1 MKQTIKCLIA
11 AFAAM
16 LMSVAAFAQVTTS
29 ALGGRIVD
37 ADGQPV
43 VGAAVVATHEA
54 SGTVYGVVTNN
65 DGRYAINGMRAG
77 GPYKVEF
84 SCLGYQPVTYTD
96 LTLQLAETFALN
108 GTLNE
113 DSEMLGEA
121 MVIAASSSK
130 FAAEKMGSATN
141 ISSNEIASIPTVS
154 RSITDVTRLSPYGG
168 NGMSF
173 AGADGRTANFT
184 VDGANFNNNFGLSS
198 ALPGGGNPISI
209 DAIEEMQVVISPY
222 DVRQTNFIGGG
233 VNAITKSGTNTLK
246 GSAYVY
252 HRNENMRGNVA
263 AGQEVAGAR
272 DKDRNTT
279 YGFTLGGPIIKNK
292 LFFFVNAEYSTIPT
306 VVNRWRGSVDGVAN
320 PDAYISRTT
329 LEDLEKVSNFV
340 KEKYGYDTGSWT
352 DYPATES
359 NMKLLARLD
368 WNINDANKLAI
379 RYNYTLNQ
387 GWNSTNG
394 SSMDGGS
401 RSAYSRLSQYGMAY
415 ANSLYS
421 MDNLV
426 STVSV
431 DLNSRISDNLSNQF
445 LATYSKLDDMRGTNS
460 ADFPFIDIRNDDG
473 SSVLPYISLGYELFT
488 WNNGVHN
495 TNINIKDDLTYYAGN
510 HKFTA
515 GVNYEYQM
523 ADNSYMRNGT
533 GYYRY
538 KSLDDFFAGAAPEV
552 VCLTYGYDGE
562 ANPAARVRFHKAG
575 IYGQDEWNVNDN
587 FKLTAGL
594 RLDGLFFDNQDLV
607 RNNAV
612 YDLHY
617 GEGACSLVTNEK
629 GEVLRNEAGQYIN
642 ADGQVIDDCEGGHI
656 DTGKWPTSAI
666 TVSPRVGFSWDV
678 FGNNSLKV
686 RGGTGLFSGRLP
698 LAFFTNMPTNSGM
711 VQYQAKLNGDGKNG
725 GVKTDM
731 SQFAGG
737 ILKREELLAKLLDL
751 GYPNQ
756 ISPDMGTLP
765 AEISAVASNFK
776 MPQVWKTS
784 LALDY
789 NFPTSFPFSISAEGI
804 FNKTVNGVVLRD
816 WSVKSAD
823 GFARLN
829 GADNRPL
836 YQDYQKQYLVWQDG
850 KDGAEGKLVSKNM
863 PSAYMLEN
871 TNRGYGYSG
880 TFTVNMRPI
889 PELSLMAAYTH
900 TVSKELTGMPGSNA
914 SSVLN
919 YIGTVYGP
927 NDPGLHNSEYVTPDR
942 VVASVTINDKSNNHF
957 SFIYEGWRGGANYSY
972 MTANDM
978 NGDGYNYDL
987 IYIPTDEQVANGDF
1001 RFVSEADATRFMDYV
1016 HADKYLSKNQG
1027 KYAESY
1033 SVYSPWTHRVDF
1045 SYKHDFKIKAGKTT
1059 NTLQLNVDFQNI
1071 LNLFN
1076 SNWGVSKYMNPELG
1090 EGRILKYEGMDK
1102 DGYATFSVPSAVS
1115 TSTQQWIPSIGI
1127 GQCWYASVGI
1137 KYMFN

>member
-1 MKQTIKCLIA
+1 MKQTIKYLVA

-16 LMSVAAFAQVTTS
+16 LMVVSAFAQVTTS
-29 ALGGRIVD
+29 ALGGRVVD
-37 ADGQPV
+37 ANGAPV
-43 VGAAVVATHEA
+43 IGAAVVATHVP
-54 SGTVYGVVTNN
+54 SGTVYGVITNN

-84 SCLGYQPVTYTD
+84 SCLGYQTLAYTD
-96 LTLQLAETFALN
+96 VTLQLAETFALN
-108 GTLNE
+108 SELKE

-121 MVIAASSSK
+121 MVVAAPASK
-130 FAAEKMGSATN
+130 FSAQKMGSATN
-141 ISSNEIASIPTVS
+141 ISSKDIASVPTVS

-198 ALPGGGNPISI
+198 SLPGGGNPISI

-233 VNAITKSGTNTLK
+233 VNAVTKSGTNTLK
-246 GSAYVY
+246 GSAYMY
-252 HRNENMRGNVA
+252 HRNENMRGNMA

-320 PDAYISRTT
+320 PDAYISRVPNSV
-329 LEDLEKVSNFV
+329 LQEVSEFV
-340 KEKYGYDTGSWT
+340 KDKYGYDTGSWT

-359 NMKLLARLD
+359 NTKILARLD
-368 WNINDANKLAI
+368 WNINDAHKLAI

-401 RSAYSRLSQYGMAY
+401 RSAYSRFSQYGMAY

-426 STVSV
+426 STISL
-431 DLNSRISDNLSNQF
+431 DLNSRLSENLSNQF

-460 ADFPFIDIRNDDG
+460 EDFPFIDIRNDDG
-473 SSVLPYISLGYELFT
+473 SAVLPYIALGYELFT

-538 KSLDDFFAGAAPEV
+538 RSLEDFLTGAAPEV

-594 RLDGLFFDNQDLV
+594 RLDGLFFDNQDLMT
-607 RNNAV
+607 NQAI
-612 YDLHY
+612 YDLEY
-617 GEGACSLVTNEK
+617 VVDGEK
-629 GEVLRNEAGQYIN
+629 R
-642 ADGQVIDDCEGGHI
+642 HI
-656 DTGKWPTSAI
+656 DTGKWPSSAL

-698 LAFFTNMPTNSGM
+698 LVFFTNMPTNSGM

-737 ILKREELLAKLLDL
+737 VLKREELLAKLLDM
-751 GYPNQ
+751 GYPNK
-756 ISPDMGTLP
+756 ISPKDGTVP
-765 AEISAVASNFK
+765 AEISAVDPKFK

-784 LALDY
+784 LAVDY
-789 NFPTSFPFSISAEGI
+789 TIPTSFPFTVSAEGI

-816 WSVKSAD
+816 WSVMSTE
-823 GFARLN
+823 GFARFN
-829 GADNRPL
+829 GADNRPIYEN
-836 YQDYQKQYLVWQDG
+836 YQQKDAKGNNL
-850 KDGAEGKLVSKNM
+850 
-863 PSAYMLEN
+863 PSAYVLEN
-871 TNRGYGYSG
+871 THKGYGYSG
-880 TFTVNMRPI
+880 TLTVNMRPI
-889 PELSLMAAYTH
+889 EAISLMAAYTH
-900 TVSKELTGMPGSNA
+900 TVSKEVTGMPGSNA

-927 NDPGLHNSEYVTPDR
+927 NNPGLHNSEYVTPDR
-942 VVASVTINDKSNNHF
+942 LVASATINDKSNNHF
-957 SFIYEGWRGGANYSY
+957 SLIYEAWRGGSNYSY

-1001 RFVSEADATRFMDYV
+1001 RFVSEDDAARFMDYV

-1027 KYAESY
+1027 KYAETY
-1033 SVYSPWTHRVDF
+1033 SVYSPWVHRLDF
-1045 SYKHDFKIKAGKTT
+1045 SYKHDFKVKAGNSM
-1059 NTLQLNVDFQNI
+1059 NTLQLCVDVKNV
-1071 LNLFN
+1071 LNMFN
-1076 SNWGVSKYMNPELG
+1076 SNWGVSKYMNPALG
-1090 EGRILKYEGMDK
+1090 EGRILKYEGYDQ
-1102 DGYATFSVPSAVS
+1102 DGYATFSTPSAVNPN
-1115 TSTQQWIPSIGI
+1115 TQVWNKSIGI

>member
-1 MKQTIKCLIA
+1 MKQTIKCLVA

-29 ALGGRIVD
+29 ALGGRVVD
-37 ADGQPV
+37 VNGEPV
-43 VGAAVVATHEA
+43 VGAAVIATHTP
-54 SGTVYGVVTNN
+54 SGTVYPVITNES
-65 DGRYAINGMRAG
+65 GRYTMNGMRAG
-77 GPYKVEF
+77 GPYTVEI
-84 SCLGYQPVTYTD
+84 SCLGFQTVTFTD
-96 LTLQLAETFALN
+96 LTLQLAETFALDAA
-108 GTLNE
+108 LNE
-113 DSEMLGEA
+113 DSEMLSEA
-121 MVIAASSSK
+121 MVIGAAASK
-130 FAAEKMGSATN
+130 FSAQKMGSATN
-141 ISSNEIASIPTVS
+141 ISSKDITSIPTVS

-173 AGADGRTANFT
+173 AGQDGRTANFT
-184 VDGANFNNNFGLSS
+184 VDGANFNNNFGLSDG
-198 ALPGGGNPISI
+198 LPGGGSPISI

-233 VNAITKSGTNTLK
+233 VNAITKSGTNTFK

-252 HRNENMRGNVA
+252 HRNENMRGNMA
-263 AGQEVAGAR
+263 AGKEVAGAR

-292 LFFFVNAEYSTIPT
+292 LFFFVNAEYATIPT
-306 VVNRWRGSVDGVAN
+306 VVNRWRGSVDGVAD

-329 LEDLEKVSNFV
+329 LADLEKVSNFV

-359 NMKLLARLD
+359 NLKLLARVD
-368 WNINDANKLAI
+368 WNINDANKLAV

-387 GWNSTNG
+387 AWNPTNG
-394 SSMDGGS
+394 SSMDGGVRSGFS
-401 RSAYSRLSQYGMAY
+401 RFSQYGMAY

-431 DLNSRISDNLSNQF
+431 DLNSRLSDNLSNQF
-445 LATYSKLDDMRGTNS
+445 LATFSKLDDMRGTNS
-460 ADFPFIDIRNDDG
+460 TDMPFVDIRKDDG
-473 SSVLPYISLGYELFT
+473 SAPLPYIALGYELFT

-495 TNINIKDDLTYYAGN
+495 THISVKDDLTYYAGD
-510 HKFTA
+510 HKIT
-515 GVNYEYQM
+515 GGINYEYQM

-538 KSLDDFFAGAAPEV
+538 NSLEDFMSGAAPEV

-575 IYGQDEWNVNDN
+575 LYGQDEWSATDN

-594 RLDGLFFDNQDLV
+594 RLDGLFFDNQDLMT
-607 RNNAV
+607 NKAI
-612 YDLHY
+612 YDLEY
-617 GEGACSLVTNEK
+617 MV
-629 GEVLRNEAGQYIN
+629 
-642 ADGQVIDDCEGGHI
+642 DGKPRHI
-656 DTGKWPTSAI
+656 DTGKWPSAAI

-678 FGNNSLKV
+678 LGNNSLKV

-698 LAFFTNMPTNSGM
+698 LVFFTNMPTNSGM
-711 VQYQAKLNGDGKNG
+711 VQYQAKLNGTGANG
-725 GVKTDM
+725 GSKTDM
-731 SQFAGG
+731 NQFAGG
-737 ILKREELLAKLLDL
+737 LLMREELLKKLLEL
-751 GYPNQ
+751 GYPNT
-756 ISPDMGTLP
+756 ISPEDGTIP
-765 AEISAVASNFK
+765 SEISAVDPKFK

-789 NFPTSFPFSISAEGI
+789 NIPVSFPFSVSVEGI
-804 FNKTVNGVVLRD
+804 YNKTVNGVILRD
-816 WSVKSAD
+816 WSVNGVE
-823 GFARLN
+823 GFARFN
-829 GADNRPL
+829 GVDNRPIF
-836 YQDYQKQYLVWQDG
+836 QDFKQTYVDAAG
-850 KDGAEGKLVSKNM
+850 KTKNM
-863 PSAYMLEN
+863 PAAYVLEN
-871 TNRGYGYSG
+871 TNKGYGYSG

-889 PELSLMAAYTH
+889 EGLSIMAAYTH
-900 TVSKELTGMPGSNA
+900 TASKEITGMPGSNA

-919 YIGTVYGP
+919 YMGTIYGP
-927 NDPGLHNSEYVTPDR
+927 NDPGLHNSQYVTPDR
-942 VVASVTINDKSNNHF
+942 VVASLTHSDRSNNHF
-957 SFIYEGWRGGANYSY
+957 SFIYEAWRGGSNYTY

-1001 RFVSEADATRFMDYV
+1001 RFVSPDDAQRFLDFV
-1016 HADKYLSKNQG
+1016 HVDKYLSKNQG
-1027 KYAESY
+1027 KYAEAY

-1045 SYKHDFKIKAGKTT
+1045 SYKHDFKIKAGNST
-1059 NTLQLNVDFQNI
+1059 NTLQLNVDIKNI

-1076 SNWGVSKYMNPELG
+1076 SNWGVSKYMNPALG
-1090 EGRILKYEGMDK
+1090 EGRILKYEGYDK
-1102 DGYATFSVPSAVS
+1102 DGYATFSTPSAVNGNAQIWNNS
-1115 TSTQQWIPSIGI
+1115 VSL

>member
-1 MKQTIKCLIA
+1 MKQTIKYLVA

-16 LMSVAAFAQVTTS
+16 LMVVSAFAQVTTS
-29 ALGGRIVD
+29 ALGGRVVD
-37 ADGQPV
+37 ANGAPV
-43 VGAAVVATHEA
+43 IGAAVVATHVP
-54 SGTVYGVVTNN
+54 SGTVYGVITNN

-84 SCLGYQPVTYTD
+84 SCLGYQTLAYTD
-96 LTLQLAETFALN
+96 VTLQLAETFALN
-108 GTLNE
+108 GELKE

-121 MVIAASSSK
+121 MVVAAPASK
-130 FAAEKMGSATN
+130 FSAQKMGSATN
-141 ISSNEIASIPTVS
+141 ISSKEIASIPTVS

-198 ALPGGGNPISI
+198 SLPGGGNPISI

-233 VNAITKSGTNTLK
+233 VNAVTKSGTNTLK
-246 GSAYVY
+246 GSAYMY
-252 HRNENMRGNVA
+252 HRNENMRGNMV
-263 AGQEVAGAR
+263 AGQEVSGAR

-352 DYPATES
+352 NYPATES
-359 NMKLLARLD
+359 NTKILARLD
-368 WNINDANKLAI
+368 WNINDAHKLAV

-401 RSAYSRLSQYGMAY
+401 RSGYSRFSQYGMAY

-426 STVSV
+426 STISL
-431 DLNSRISDNLSNQF
+431 DLNSRLSENLSNQF

-460 ADFPFIDIRNDDG
+460 EDFPFIDIRNDDG
-473 SSVLPYISLGYELFT
+473 SAVLPYIALGYELFT

-538 KSLDDFFAGAAPEV
+538 RSLEDFMTGAAPEV

-575 IYGQDEWNVNDN
+575 VYGQDEWNVND
-587 FKLTAGL
+587 KLKVTAGL
-594 RLDGLFFDNQDLV
+594 RVDGLFFDNQDLM
-607 RNNAV
+607 RNQAI
-612 YDLHY
+612 YDLEY
-617 GEGACSLVTNEK
+617 VVDGEK
-629 GEVLRNEAGQYIN
+629 R
-642 ADGQVIDDCEGGHI
+642 HI
-656 DTGKWPTSAI
+656 DTGKWPTAAI
-666 TVSPRVGFSWDV
+666 TLSPRVGFSWDV
-678 FGNNSLKV
+678 FGDNSLKV

-698 LAFFTNMPTNSGM
+698 LVFFTNMPTNSGM
-711 VQYQAKLNGDGKNG
+711 VQYQAKLNSDGKNG
-725 GVKTDM
+725 GVQTDM
-731 SQFAGG
+731 NQFAGG
-737 ILKREELLAKLLDL
+737 ILKREELLDKLLSM

-756 ISPDMGTLP
+756 NSPEDGTVP
-765 AEISAVASNFK
+765 AEISAVDPTFK

-784 LALDY
+784 IAFDY
-789 NFPTSFPFSISAEGI
+789 NVPVSFPFTISAEGI

-836 YQDYQKQYLVWQDG
+836 YQDYQQTYTKADG
-850 KDGAEGKLVSKNM
+850 SVANL
-863 PSAYMLEN
+863 PAAYVLEN

-880 TFTVNMRPI
+880 TLSMNMRPT
-889 PELSLMAAYTH
+889 EALSLMAAYTH
-900 TVSKELTGMPGSNA
+900 TVSKEITGMPGSNA

-927 NDPGLHNSEYVTPDR
+927 NDPGLHNSEYVTPNR
-942 VVASVTINDKSNNHF
+942 FVASATINDKSGNHF
-957 SFIYEGWRGGANYSY
+957 SFIYESWRGGSNYSY
-972 MTANDM
+972 MTSNDM

-1001 RFVSEADATRFMDYV
+1001 RFVSQDDADRFMNYV
-1016 HADKYLSKNQG
+1016 HADPYLSKNQG

-1033 SVYSPWTHRVDF
+1033 SVYSPWTHRLDF
-1045 SYKHDFKIKAGKTT
+1045 SYKHDFKVKAGNST
-1059 NTLQLNVDFQNI
+1059 NTLQLNVDFKNI

-1090 EGRILKYEGMDK
+1090 EGRILKYEGVDK
-1102 DGYATFSVPSAVS
+1102 DGYATFSTSASVKPE
-1115 TSTQQWIPSIGI
+1115 TQVWVNSIGI

>member
-1 MKQTIKCLIA
+1 MKQTIKCLVA

-29 ALGGRIVD
+29 ALGGRVVD
-37 ADGQPV
+37 VNGEPV
-43 VGAAVVATHEA
+43 VGAAVIATHTP
-54 SGTVYGVVTNN
+54 SGTVYPVITNES
-65 DGRYAINGMRAG
+65 GRYTMNGMRAG
-77 GPYKVEF
+77 GPYTVEI
-84 SCLGYQPVTYTD
+84 SCLGFQTVTFTD
-96 LTLQLAETFALN
+96 LTLQLAETFALDAA
-108 GTLNE
+108 LNE
-113 DSEMLGEA
+113 DSEMLSEA
-121 MVIAASSSK
+121 MVIGAAASK
-130 FAAEKMGSATN
+130 FSAQKMGSATN
-141 ISSNEIASIPTVS
+141 ISSKDITSIPTVS

-173 AGADGRTANFT
+173 AGQDGRTANFT
-184 VDGANFNNNFGLSS
+184 VDGANFNNNFGLSDG
-198 ALPGGGNPISI
+198 LPGGGSPISI

-233 VNAITKSGTNTLK
+233 VNAITKSGTNTFK

-252 HRNENMRGNVA
+252 HRNENMRGNMA
-263 AGQEVAGAR
+263 AGKEVAGAR

-292 LFFFVNAEYSTIPT
+292 LFFFVNAEYATIPT
-306 VVNRWRGSVDGVAN
+306 VVNRWRGSVDGVAD

-329 LEDLEKVSNFV
+329 LADLEKVSNFV

-359 NMKLLARLD
+359 NLKLLARVD
-368 WNINDANKLAI
+368 WNINDANKLAV

-387 GWNSTNG
+387 AWNPTNG
-394 SSMDGGS
+394 SSMDGGVRSGFS
-401 RSAYSRLSQYGMAY
+401 RFSQYGMAY

-431 DLNSRISDNLSNQF
+431 DLNSRLSDNLSNQF
-445 LATYSKLDDMRGTNS
+445 LATFSKLDDMRGTNS
-460 ADFPFIDIRNDDG
+460 TDMPFVDIRKDDG
-473 SSVLPYISLGYELFT
+473 SAPLPYIALGYELFT

-495 TNINIKDDLTYYAGN
+495 THISVKDDLTYYAGD
-510 HKFTA
+510 HKIT
-515 GVNYEYQM
+515 GGINYEYQM

-538 KSLDDFFAGAAPEV
+538 NSLEDFMSGAAPEV

-575 IYGQDEWNVNDN
+575 IYGQDEWSATDN

-594 RLDGLFFDNQDLV
+594 RLDGLFFDNQDLMT
-607 RNNAV
+607 NKAI
-612 YDLHY
+612 YDLEY
-617 GEGACSLVTNEK
+617 MV
-629 GEVLRNEAGQYIN
+629 
-642 ADGQVIDDCEGGHI
+642 DGKPRHI
-656 DTGKWPTSAI
+656 DTGKWPSAAI

-678 FGNNSLKV
+678 LGNNSLKV

-698 LAFFTNMPTNSGM
+698 LVFFTNMPTNSGM
-711 VQYQAKLNGDGKNG
+711 VQYQAKLNGTGANG
-725 GVKTDM
+725 GSKTDM
-731 SQFAGG
+731 NQFAGG
-737 ILKREELLAKLLDL
+737 LLMREELLKKLLEL
-751 GYPNQ
+751 GYPNT
-756 ISPDMGTLP
+756 ISPEDGTIP
-765 AEISAVASNFK
+765 SEISAVDPKFK

-789 NFPTSFPFSISAEGI
+789 NIPVSFPFSVSVEGI
-804 FNKTVNGVVLRD
+804 YNKTVNGVILRD
-816 WSVKSAD
+816 WSVNGVE
-823 GFARLN
+823 GFARFN
-829 GADNRPL
+829 GVDNRPIF
-836 YQDYQKQYLVWQDG
+836 QDFKQTYVDAAG
-850 KDGAEGKLVSKNM
+850 KTKNM
-863 PSAYMLEN
+863 PAAYVLEN
-871 TNRGYGYSG
+871 TNKGYGYSG

-889 PELSLMAAYTH
+889 EGLSIMAAYTH
-900 TVSKELTGMPGSNA
+900 TASKEITGMPGSNA

-919 YIGTVYGP
+919 YMGTIYGP
-927 NDPGLHNSEYVTPDR
+927 NDPGLHNSQYVTPDR
-942 VVASVTINDKSNNHF
+942 VVASLTHSDRSNNHF
-957 SFIYEGWRGGANYSY
+957 SFIYEAWRGGSNYTY

-1001 RFVSEADATRFMDYV
+1001 RFVSPDDAQRFLDFV
-1016 HADKYLSKNQG
+1016 HVDKYLSKNQG
-1027 KYAESY
+1027 KYAEAY

-1045 SYKHDFKIKAGKTT
+1045 SYKHDFKIKAGNST
-1059 NTLQLNVDFQNI
+1059 NTLQLNVDIKNI

-1076 SNWGVSKYMNPELG
+1076 SNWGVSKYMNPALG
-1090 EGRILKYEGMDK
+1090 EGRILKYEGYDK
-1102 DGYATFSVPSAVS
+1102 DGYATFSTPSAVNGNAQIWNNS
-1115 TSTQQWIPSIGI
+1115 VSL